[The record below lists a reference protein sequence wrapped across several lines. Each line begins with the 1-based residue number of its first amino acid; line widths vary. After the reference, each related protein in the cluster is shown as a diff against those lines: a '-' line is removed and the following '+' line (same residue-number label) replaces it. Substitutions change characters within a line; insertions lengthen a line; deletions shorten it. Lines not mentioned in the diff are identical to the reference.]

1 MVFRDEPFWEGGVLQ
16 TIGLGII
23 LALPPMFLLHRRGA
37 RTALVALA
45 LGAYAL
51 FSVSYAEVTAWLPAH
66 PVLGRI
72 FLFEFAPWPWISL
85 VWIGLALGWTWARED
100 TPAGR
105 ARYLAIMSAVGVL
118 FLAVFVAWDWAHG
131 TPPHL
136 SLAFKRDFLV
146 NNHWISRGV
155 TNFLCLG
162 SVFCLLGLAY
172 YVVEVRRVPVGWL
185 VVLGRTSL
193 MLYFLHH
200 VLVLTISHEWLGLK
214 LDNWWWYAL
223 ANVLLTIV
231 LVCLGRLWL
240 EVRSM
245 AARRLQTA

>member
-1 MVFRDEPFWEGGVLQ
+1 VVFRDEPFWEGGVLQ

-23 LALPPMFLLHRRGA
+23 LALPPMLLLHRRGS
-37 RTALVALA
+37 RTVLVALA

-51 FSVSYAEVTAWLPAH
+51 FSVSYAEVTAWL
-66 PVLGRI
+66 
-72 FLFEFAPWPWISL
+72 
-85 VWIGLALGWTWARED
+85 
-100 TPAGR
+100 
-105 ARYLAIMSAVGVL
+105 
-118 FLAVFVAWDWAHG
+118 WAHG

-240 EVRSM
+240 EVRSV

>member
-1 MVFRDEPFWEGGVLQ
+1 
-16 TIGLGII
+16 
-23 LALPPMFLLHRRGA
+23 
-37 RTALVALA
+37 
-45 LGAYAL
+45 
-51 FSVSYAEVTAWLPAH
+51 
-66 PVLGRI
+66 
-72 FLFEFAPWPWISL
+72 
-85 VWIGLALGWTWARED
+85 
-100 TPAGR
+100 
-105 ARYLAIMSAVGVL
+105 MSAVGVL
-118 FLAVFVAWDWAHG
+118 FLAVFAAWDWAHG

-136 SLAFKRDFLV
+136 SLAFKRDFIV

-231 LVCLGRLWL
+231 LVYLGRLWL
-240 EVRSM
+240 EIRSV
-245 AARRLQTA
+245 AARRPQTA